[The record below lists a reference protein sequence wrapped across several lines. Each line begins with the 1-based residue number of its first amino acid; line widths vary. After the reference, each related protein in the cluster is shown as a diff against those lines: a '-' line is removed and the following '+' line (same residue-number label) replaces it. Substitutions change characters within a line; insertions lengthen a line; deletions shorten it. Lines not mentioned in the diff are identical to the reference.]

1 MPQLLMEYGHVIR
14 QLADLCTFPRLSKNK
29 AHLHN
34 IATIFRREQG
44 VQRFQRCNGEWH
56 SVPQGAAAP
65 WALLCN
71 RFAVRRFST

>member
-1 MPQLLMEYGHVIR
+1 LFFDKICRIDRMDKWRFLIN
-14 QLADLCTFPRLSKNK
+14 PRLSKNK

-44 VQRFQRCNGEWH
+44 VQRFQRCAGEWH

-71 RFAVRRFST
+71 RFAVRFF